1 MGSINYGL
9 NNHFHDFQIGL
20 HCMANDFDELEKEYL
35 FDDINYLLEKNDFN
49 YYDIKLLF
57 GYYDGF
63 YLSISFKW
71 YYYDNY
77 NDKKENLK
85 ELNKLYKLLLEL
97 IQNYNMRFYTPGWVT
112 AFYNENE
119 SISALKEAIEKER
132 NCIKKAHTLYT
143 IKKNNLKFWEVERC

>member
-1 MGSINYGL
+1 MGAINYGL
-9 NNHFHDFQIGL
+9 NNHFYDFQIGL
-20 HCMANDFDELEKEYL
+20 HLENDFDELEEENF
-35 FDDINYLLEKNDFN
+35 FDDITYLLEKNNFN
-49 YYDIKLLF
+49 YYDIKLLY

-97 IQNYNMRFYTPGWVT
+97 IQNYNMRFYIPGWCT
-112 AFYNENE
+112 AFYNEAE

-132 NCIKKAHTLYT
+132 NSIKKAHTLYT
-143 IKKNNLKFWEVERC
+143 IKKNNLKLWEVER